1 MSRISA
7 TICLL
12 LLGVLG
18 SSMASINLPTNQQ
31 DFILRPETTYL
42 FSNCQGTELKPFY
55 DGDVLSHVEM
65 NKNPDEDS
73 CIYVQLN
80 AGTEQDRQ
88 LDDVWTIE
96 CGLTLVYI
104 GHNAESSQVV
114 GLAYC

>member
-18 SSMASINLPTNQQ
+18 ASSINLPTNQQ
-31 DFILRPETTYL
+31 DSILRPETTYL

-65 NKNPDEDS
+65 NKNMDEDS
-73 CIYVQLN
+73 CVYVQLP
-80 AGTEQDRQ
+80 AGTEQQDRQ
-88 LDDVWTIE
+88 LDDDVWTIE

>member
-1 MSRISA
+1 
-7 TICLL
+7 
-12 LLGVLG
+12 
-18 SSMASINLPTNQQ
+18 MASINLPTNQQ

-73 CIYVQLN
+73 CVYVQLHGT
-80 AGTEQDRQ
+80 GTEQQDRQ
-88 LDDVWTIE
+88 MDDVWTIE

>member
-12 LLGVLG
+12 LLAVLG
-18 SSMASINLPTNQQ
+18 ASSINLPTNQQ
-31 DFILRPETTYL
+31 DFILLPETSYL
-42 FSNCQGTELKPFY
+42 LYNCQGTELKPFY

-65 NKNPDEDS
+65 DIEEQS
-73 CIYVQLN
+73 CVHIQLH
-80 AGTEQDRQ
+80 GTEQQDRQ
-88 LDDVWTIE
+88 LNDVWTIE

>member
-65 NKNPDEDS
+65 DIEEQS
-73 CIYVQLN
+73 CVHIQLH
-80 AGTEQDRQ
+80 GTEQQDRQ

>member
-18 SSMASINLPTNQQ
+18 ASSINLPTNQQ
-31 DFILRPETTYL
+31 DSILRPETTYL

-55 DGDVLSHVEM
+55 DGDILSHVEM
-65 NKNPDEDS
+65 NKNMDEDS
-73 CIYVQLN
+73 CVYVQLH
-80 AGTEQDRQ
+80 AGTEQQDRQ
-88 LDDVWTIE
+88 LDDDVWTIE

>member
-1 MSRISA
+1 MNRISA

-18 SSMASINLPTNQQ
+18 ASAINLPTNQQ
-31 DFILRPETTYL
+31 DFILLPETSYL
-42 FSNCQGTELKPFY
+42 LYNCQGTELKPFY